1 MGLGEFI
8 SKYVIELPVKSDKDV
23 TKESTTVNTVTQQVQ
38 ASHVV
43 PDMQATPDKKFMEHF
58 ESVLKAANKP
68 GPDAF
73 EYMNMLS
80 SLSDIGLTEE
90 QMYKAAWKQFKNIE
104 GAQNRT
110 VENMINDFADYSKA
124 INADE
129 DSNFKIQ
136 VEDAKK
142 TKLGNLQQQQQQ
154 LNTDIL
160 GWTNE
165 IKAIEENIRKANE
178 QLVGINEKLSVEEN
192 KLNYNIQS
200 YANTK
205 AAVLLNLQKIGE
217 KMKIYL

>member
-23 TKESTTVNTVTQQVQ
+23 TKESTTVNTTPVTQQ
-38 ASHVV
+38 VV

-90 QMYKAAWKQFKNIE
+90 QMYKAAWKQFKNTE

-110 VENMINDFADYSKA
+110 VENMITDFADYSKA

-129 DSNFKIQ
+129 DSNFKVQ

>member
-23 TKESTTVNTVTQQVQ
+23 TKESTTVNTTPVTQQ
-38 ASHVV
+38 VV

-58 ESVLKAANKP
+58 ENVLKAANKP

-90 QMYKAAWKQFKNIE
+90 QMYKAAWKQFKNTE

-110 VENMINDFADYSKA
+110 VENMITDFADYSKA

-129 DSNFKIQ
+129 DSNFKVQ